1 MMEYAV
7 FEFKPFGVDKTVSN
21 LEDLYTFTDRELDS
35 TSFSDVIPV
44 CLRDVNK
51 CAKSST
57 WHECFALRFETY

>member
-21 LEDLYTFTDRELDS
+21 LEDLYTFADREFDS

-57 WHECFALRFETY
+57 